1 MSWSGQNLTAI
12 ANRFLAVFNNNT
24 FKSWESFAELTK
36 ELGHIFRE
44 EGISVDRIQF
54 PLTKYNGFLHPTIG
68 TALFTWTS
76 ANDQVEQEIMTH
88 DLLVTETGE
97 DFYRQRLRKTPYY
110 KLIFEGK
117 GVVHYPLSGDIEG
130 IEVLPKLKA
139 NGYTDYFA
147 FKVVMANGK
156 NQCISF
162 ATKHAEGFDKK
173 RFLKIF
179 ALLKPVLTLSLL
191 TAYQI
196 SLAVE
201 IANTYIGKRTA
212 KRVLAGQI
220 IRGSSTHL
228 QAGIMF
234 CDLRGFTK
242 LNDTLGAEATVVLM
256 NQVFEKVGDVLAQF
270 PTEILKFIGDAM
282 LILLPVEDFSS
293 KAEMQEVMH
302 SIAMESSEEI
312 NVLAKDLN
320 KDLSLG
326 FGGNIGEVYYGN
338 VGTGTRLDFTVMGP
352 AVNKAARLES
362 LCSKLN
368 SHYVVSSEAYFGE
381 ANFIDHG
388 MQSLKGIE
396 QRQQIYGLSFIA
408 REPR

>member
-1 MSWSGQNLTAI
+1 
-12 ANRFLAVFNNNT
+12 
-24 FKSWESFAELTK
+24 
-36 ELGHIFRE
+36 
-44 EGISVDRIQF
+44 
-54 PLTKYNGFLHPTIG
+54 
-68 TALFTWTS
+68 
-76 ANDQVEQEIMTH
+76 
-88 DLLVTETGE
+88 
-97 DFYRQRLRKTPYY
+97 
-110 KLIFEGK
+110 
-117 GVVHYPLSGDIEG
+117 
-130 IEVLPKLKA
+130 
-139 NGYTDYFA
+139 
-147 FKVVMANGK
+147 
-156 NQCISF
+156 
-162 ATKHAEGFDKK
+162 
-173 RFLKIF
+173 
-179 ALLKPVLTLSLL
+179 
-191 TAYQI
+191 
-196 SLAVE
+196 
-201 IANTYIGKRTA
+201 
-212 KRVLAGQI
+212 
-220 IRGSSTHL
+220 
-228 QAGIMF
+228 MF